1 MQRIFKATNVV
12 LVLLCAMYFVTY
24 IVRQNINTAGITI
37 QQEFGLSNT
46 QLGLVFSAYAYAYLL
61 FQITGGWLGDRFG
74 ARNTLFVSGLVW
86 AVATILTSFAAGLT
100 SLFLIRVLLGFGV
113 GATLPTATRAMQHWV
128 ESKNRGFAQ
137 GITHAF
143 ARIGNAATPPL
154 VAVLVVAFGWR
165 NSFQMMGAI
174 GLLWVLAWFWCFRD
188 DPKDHPTI
196 TQEELALLPQ
206 RPKGPRPAVPW
217 RALIGRM
224 WPVTLTYFCYGWCF
238 WLYLNWLPSFFKNS
252 YDLDIGKAAI
262 LAGGVFVAG
271 VIGDTMGGVIS
282 DAVLHKT
289 GNIRLARIGVTVLG
303 LVGTFLSLL
312 PILYVRNIT
321 TVALCLS
328 SGFFFVELLIGP
340 MWAIPMDIAP
350 KYSGTAA
357 GLMNS
362 GSAFAAIVSPLVAG
376 YVIDV
381 TDNSFLPFLM
391 SMVLLAAGMVTAFL
405 MHPEKPFTEESP
417 TLGTPATVPA
427 E

>member
-1 MQRIFKATNVV
+1 MRIFKATNVV
-12 LVLLCAMYFVTY
+12 LILLCAMYFVSY
-24 IVRQNINTAGITI
+24 VIRQNINTAGIAI
-37 QQEFGLSNT
+37 QQEFALSST
-46 QLGLVFSAYAYAYLL
+46 QLGFVFSAYAYAYLL
-61 FQITGGWLGDRFG
+61 FQIIGGWLGDRFG

-86 AVATILTSFAAGLT
+86 AGATMLTSLATGLT
-100 SLFLIRVLLGFGV
+100 SLFLIRVLMGFGV

-128 ESKNRGFAQ
+128 QAKDRGYAQ

-154 VAVLVVAFGWR
+154 VAYLMVVLDWRTAFVL
-165 NSFQMMGAI
+165 MGAA
-174 GLLWVLAWFWCFRD
+174 GLIWVIVWTWYFRD
-188 DPKDHPTI
+188 DPRDHPSI
-196 TQEELALLPQ
+196 TQDELALLPA

-217 RALIGRM
+217 GPLLARM

-252 YDLDIGKAAI
+252 YSFDITKAA
-262 LAGGVFVAG
+262 AFAAGVFVAG
-271 VIGDTMGGVIS
+271 VVGDIMGGVIS

-289 GNIRLARIGVTVLG
+289 GNVRFARLSVTLLG
-303 LVGTFLSLL
+303 LAGALLSLF
-312 PILYVRNIT
+312 PILYLRDIT
-321 TVALCLS
+321 SVSILLAF
-328 SGFFFVELLIGP
+328 GFFFVELVIGP

-381 TDNSFLPFLM
+381 TGNSFLPFLM
-391 SMVLLAAGMVTAFL
+391 SMGLLACGMGTAFL
-405 MHPEKPFTEESP
+405 MHPEKPFTEEAAPLGKPSP
-417 TLGTPATVPA
+417 LPA